1 MNAQLGTWKFIVP
14 LLAIYGMG
22 RGTWENTNKAVV
34 ADVYTDT
41 PELSTAAFAAISFSN
56 GLAGA
61 IGYFTFAEAS
71 RLTMAGLVMVSSLG
85 ECGRESKMGG
95 VSMVTLYSL
104 LSLLAS
110 FRP

>member
-1 MNAQLGTWKFIVP
+1 
-14 LLAIYGMG
+14 MG

-85 ECGRESKMGG
+85 ECGREWGQ
-95 VSMVTLYSL
+95 VTLYSL

-110 FRP
+110 FRPY

>member
-1 MNAQLGTWKFIVP
+1 
-14 LLAIYGMG
+14 MG

-85 ECGRESKMGG
+85 ESRAEGWEHWHLQGLV
-95 VSMVTLYSL
+95 VS
-104 LSLLAS
+104 SLLAS
-110 FRP
+110 FRLY